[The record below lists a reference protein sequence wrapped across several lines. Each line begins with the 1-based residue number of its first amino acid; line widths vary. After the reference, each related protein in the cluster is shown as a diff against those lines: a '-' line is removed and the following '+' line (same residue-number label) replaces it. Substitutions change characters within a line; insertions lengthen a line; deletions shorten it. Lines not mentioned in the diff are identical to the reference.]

1 MTASLDKLSA
11 ARALDLARDGL
22 SRQGAPAS
30 LPDRLLVV
38 DAERQV
44 ATWLEGGKPVAAWP
58 VSTARNGIGGA
69 EGSFRTPPGWHAIR
83 RRIGEQAALGAVFVS
98 RQRTGERW
106 CGEARV
112 DDLIL
117 TRILTL
123 DGLEEG
129 VNRGDGCD
137 LRARYIY
144 LHGTNHEEMIG
155 RTASH
160 GCVRMFNRDV
170 VELFARVREGDLVLI
185 AAPEFTR
192 PARSQGPRAVSLRR
206 SRRFGHERACPVPG
220 DDRRQSERQRP
231 GLRPRRAGGDAI

>member
-69 EGSFRTPPGWHAIR
+69 EGSFRTPPGWHR
-83 RRIGEQAALGAVFVS
+83 DPPRIGEEAALGAVFVTAPAD
-98 RQRTGERW
+98 RRRW
-106 CGEARV
+106 RGEARV

-123 DGLEEG
+123 EGLEDG

-137 LRARYIY
+137 SLERYIY
-144 LHGTNHEEMIG
+144 LHGTNHEETLG
-155 RTASH
+155 RPASH
-160 GCVRMFNRDV
+160 GCVRLAN
-170 VELFARVREGDLVLI
+170 ARRG
-185 AAPEFTR
+185 
-192 PARSQGPRAVSLRR
+192 RAVRARARRR
-206 SRRFGHERACPVPG
+206 SR
-220 DDRRQSERQRP
+220 S
-231 GLRPRRAGGDAI
+231 